1 MSEEATTNQEAAA
14 PVEVVD
20 TFDYGDSS
28 KGVEEVN
35 EVTESNDDSET
46 EESSA
51 NEEPTEDSEELDVDG
66 FKISLP
72 KSKAEKLKAERMMNA
87 DYTRKTQ
94 EVAEQRKAFEA
105 QREETM
111 RVQEET
117 LNERATLIAVNQ
129 RLQQFDKVNWAQL
142 NAEDPVTAQ
151 SLWIERTQL
160 VEAQN
165 ALGTNISKKEQQ
177 IAREKEQKASE
188 AQQSTAKQVR
198 ECFDVVARDIKGW
211 SPELARSLDKTANEF
226 GFTNAELAQVKD
238 PRFVKLLHK
247 AHIAD
252 QLLKKQASSLP
263 KPQLKPVPQVGGN
276 SAPVKKRAEEM
287 SMAEYVKMRRAQRK

>member
-1 MSEEATTNQEAAA
+1 MSQEVTTNQEAAA
-14 PVEVVD
+14 PAEVLD
-20 TFDYGDSS
+20 TFKYGDSS
-28 KGVEEVN
+28 EGVEDVN
-35 EVTESNDDSET
+35 EVEDSNDDSET

-51 NEEPTEDSEELDVDG
+51 NKEPSEEAEELDVDG

-117 LNERATLIAVNQ
+117 LNERATLIAVSQ
-129 RLQQFDKVNWAQL
+129 RLQQFDQVNWAQL
-142 NAEDPVTAQ
+142 NEEDPVTAQ
-151 SLWIERTQL
+151 RLWIERTQL

-165 ALGTNISKKEQQ
+165 NIGNLISKKQQQ

-188 AQQSTAKQVR
+188 EQQSTAKQIR

-263 KPQLKPVPQVGGN
+263 KPQPKPVPQVGGN

-287 SMAEYVKMRRAQRK
+287 SMADYVKMRRAQRK